1 MAKEDNKTP
10 LGTVN
15 PYDGNTTPKTGEQNT
30 TGQAPNLWANGGGV
44 LGNAIGKVFGTPQTN
59 TPQTGGVVQNG
70 NAVSDGNTVSNVGA
84 TSNGNVVQNAGAAPN
99 GNVATEGKGGNNVPT
114 VTDVQNVGATTDGS
128 KVHTDN
134 TAQTGNEV
142 QNGSEAQ
149 TDGTVQSGDKSTEG
163 NAQEDGKQ
171 PELNDDEKAL
181 LAMQDASMED
191 YRKRYKQAS
200 DITQGVYDYLNGGS
214 DAEEEPYKK
223 KNEGK
228 KKLLALADALRH
240 IGNLFYVN
248 KGATPQQ
255 FNSPVLMQ
263 EQRYQQ
269 EKAER
274 EKKRAS
280 QAKVAMDKAK
290 MDAEAAY
297 KGAVLGMKQNDFM
310 RNVYNDNR
318 RYGLDKDKFAWQ
330 KDKDTQDIGL
340 KKQGLDLKA
349 KGLEETVRHNK
360 ANEAQGRERNAIA
373 RQRLAIARAKEAR
386 EARDAGPGSLGKGS
400 RKFVTPQG
408 VVYTLSRNYL
418 QPANIETI
426 YNKMKEHGCLKKGS
440 ENTYK
445 FDSDLLEQLGLGGA
459 GGSTAKKL
467 SAILCS
473 ATDNPTAH
481 YWHWK
486 LGTPLGY
493 EYKGGMSDELKAKL
507 VGTGTKA
514 ASKLKPASK
523 PVTKPKPKKSANH
536 QNGGKKGNNRSN
548 LVI

>member
-1 MAKEDNKTP
+1 MVKKENTQTP

-15 PYDGNTTPKTGEQNT
+15 PYDGNTTPKDNVQSGT
-30 TGQAPNLWANGGGV
+30 TQAPNLWANGGGV
-44 LGNAIGKVFGTPQTN
+44 LGNAVNNVFGAPKTAVN
-59 TPQTGGVVQNG
+59 TQSNVQQTGNVVQNG
-70 NAVSDGNTVSNVGA
+70 TAVPNVGSA
-84 TSNGNVVQNAGAAPN
+84 SNGNVVQNAGATPNVGATPN
-99 GNVATEGKGGNNVPT
+99 GNAVAEGKNGNNVPT
-114 VTDVQNVGATTDGS
+114 VTDVKNVSKAQNAVTT
-128 KVHTDN
+128 TE
-134 TAQTGNEV
+134 GNE
-142 QNGSEAQ
+142 
-149 TDGTVQSGDKSTEG
+149 VQSGDKSTEG
-163 NAQEDGKQ
+163 NPQEDVKQ
-171 PELNDDEKAL
+171 PELNDDEQAL
-181 LAMQDASMED
+181 LAMQNASMED

-223 KNEGK
+223 KNESK

-274 EKKRAS
+274 EKKRAL
-280 QAKVAMDKAK
+280 QTKTALDKAK
-290 MDAEAAY
+290 MDADAAY
-297 KGAVLGMKQNDFM
+297 KDAVLGMKQNDFM

-330 KDKDTQDIGL
+330 KDKDTQSLGL
-340 KKQGLDLKA
+340 KKQ
-349 KGLEETVRHNK
+349 GLEETVRHNK

-400 RKFVTPQG
+400 RSFVTPQG
-408 VVYTLSRNYL
+408 VVYTLSKNFM
-418 QPANIETI
+418 QGANIETI

-445 FDSDLLEQLGLGGA
+445 FDSDLLEQYGLGGL

-481 YWHWK
+481 YWFWK
-486 LGTPLGY
+486 LGSKVGY
-493 EYKGGMSDELKAKL
+493 QYEGGMSDELKAKL

-514 ASKLKPASK
+514 ASKPKPASK
-523 PVTKPKPKKSANH
+523 SVSKSATKSVTKPKPKKSANH
-536 QNGGKKGNNRSN
+536 QNGGRKGNNRSN

>member
-1 MAKEDNKTP
+1 MVKKENTQTP

-15 PYDGNTTPKTGEQNT
+15 PYDGNTTPKDNVQSGT
-30 TGQAPNLWANGGGV
+30 TQAPNLWANGGSV
-44 LGNAIGKVFGTPQTN
+44 LGNAVNKVFGSPKTAVN
-59 TPQTGGVVQNG
+59 TQSNVQQTGNVVQNG
-70 NAVSDGNTVSNVGA
+70 TAVSNVGSA
-84 TSNGNVVQNAGAAPN
+84 SNGNVVQNAGATPN
-99 GNVATEGKGGNNVPT
+99 VGATPSGNAVAEGKDGNNVPT
-114 VTDVQNVGATTDGS
+114 VTDA
-128 KVHTDN
+128 K
-134 TAQTGNEV
+134 
-142 QNGSEAQ
+142 NGSEAQ
-149 TDGTVQSGDKSTEG
+149 NAVTTTEGNEVKSGDKSTEI
-163 NAQEDGKQ
+163 NPKEDVKQ
-171 PELNDDEKAL
+171 PELNDDEQAL
-181 LAMQDASMED
+181 LAMQNASMED

-223 KNEGK
+223 KNESK

-274 EKKRAS
+274 EKKRAL
-280 QAKVAMDKAK
+280 QTKTAMDKAK
-290 MDAEAAY
+290 MDADAAY
-297 KGAVLGMKQNDFM
+297 KDAVLGMKQNDFM

-330 KDKDTQDIGL
+330 KDKDTQSLGL
-340 KKQGLDLKA
+340 KKQ
-349 KGLEETVRHNK
+349 GLEETVRHNK

-400 RKFVTPQG
+400 RSFVTPQG
-408 VVYTLSRNYL
+408 VVYTLSKNFM
-418 QPANIETI
+418 QGANIETI

-445 FDSDLLEQLGLGGA
+445 FDSDLLEQYGLGGL

-481 YWHWK
+481 YWFWK
-486 LGTPLGY
+486 LGSKVGY
-493 EYKGGMSDELKAKL
+493 QYEGGMSDELKAKL

-514 ASKLKPASK
+514 ASKPVSK
-523 PVTKPKPKKSANH
+523 PVSKSVTKSVTKPKPKKSANH
-536 QNGGKKGNNRSN
+536 QNGGRKGNNRSN

>member
-1 MAKEDNKTP
+1 MVKKENTQTP

-15 PYDGNTTPKTGEQNT
+15 PYDGNTTPKDNVQSGT
-30 TGQAPNLWANGGGV
+30 TQAPNLWANGGSV
-44 LGNAIGKVFGTPQTN
+44 LGNAVNNVFGAPQTAVN
-59 TPQTGGVVQNG
+59 TQANVQQTGNVVQN
-70 NAVSDGNTVSNVGA
+70 GNTVSNVDA
-84 TSNGNVVQNAGAAPN
+84 TSNGNVVQNAGATPNVGATPN
-99 GNVATEGKGGNNVPT
+99 GNAVAEGKDGNNVPT
-114 VTDVQNVGATTDGS
+114 VTDA
-128 KVHTDN
+128 K
-134 TAQTGNEV
+134 
-142 QNGSEAQ
+142 NGSEAQ
-149 TDGTVQSGDKSTEG
+149 NAVTTTEGNEVQSGDKSTEG
-163 NAQEDGKQ
+163 NPQEDVKQ
-171 PELNDDEKAL
+171 PELNEDEQAL
-181 LAMQDASMED
+181 LAMQNASMED

-223 KNEGK
+223 KNESK

-280 QAKVAMDKAK
+280 QAKAAMDKAK
-290 MDAEAAY
+290 MDADAAY
-297 KGAVLGMKQNDFM
+297 KDAMLGMKQNDFM

-330 KDKDTQDIGL
+330 KDKDTQSLGL
-340 KKQGLDLKA
+340 KKQ
-349 KGLEETVRHNK
+349 GLEETVRHNK

-400 RKFVTPQG
+400 RTFVTPQG

-418 QPANIETI
+418 QPANIVTI

-445 FDSDLLEQLGLGGA
+445 FDSDLLEQLGLGGS
-459 GGSTAKKL
+459 GGSTAKML

-486 LGTPLGY
+486 LGSPLGY
-493 EYKGGMSDELKAKL
+493 EYEGGMSDELKAKL
-507 VGTGTKA
+507 VGTGKPRKA
-514 ASKLKPASK
+514 ASKPKPASRPVSK
-523 PVTKPKPKKSANH
+523 SVSKSVTKPKPKKSANH
-536 QNGGKKGNNRSN
+536 QNGGRKGNNRSN

>member
-1 MAKEDNKTP
+1 MVKKENTQTP

-15 PYDGNTTPKTGEQNT
+15 PYDGNTTPKDNVQSGT
-30 TGQAPNLWANGGGV
+30 TQAPNLWANGGSV
-44 LGNAIGKVFGTPQTN
+44 LGNAVNNVFGAPQTAVN
-59 TPQTGGVVQNG
+59 TKANVQQTGNVVRNG
-70 NAVSDGNTVSNVGA
+70 TAVSNVGSA
-84 TSNGNVVQNAGAAPN
+84 SNGNVVQNAGATPNVGATTN
-99 GNVATEGKGGNNVPT
+99 GNAVAEGKDGNNVPT
-114 VTDVQNVGATTDGS
+114 VTDAKNVSEAKNAVTATE
-128 KVHTDN
+128 
-134 TAQTGNEV
+134 GNE
-142 QNGSEAQ
+142 
-149 TDGTVQSGDKSTEG
+149 VQSGDKSTEG
-163 NAQEDGKQ
+163 NPQEDVKQ
-171 PELNDDEKAL
+171 PELNDDEQAL
-181 LAMQDASMED
+181 LAMQNASMED

-223 KNEGK
+223 KNESK

-274 EKKRAS
+274 EKKRAL
-280 QAKVAMDKAK
+280 QTKTALDKAK
-290 MDAEAAY
+290 MDADAAY
-297 KGAVLGMKQNDFM
+297 KDAVLGMKQNDFM

-318 RYGLDKDKFAWQ
+318 RYGLDRDKFAWQ
-330 KDKDTQDIGL
+330 KDKDTQSLGL
-340 KKQGLDLKA
+340 KKQ
-349 KGLEETVRHNK
+349 GLEETVRHNK

-373 RQRLAIARAKEAR
+373 RQRLAIAKAKEAR

-400 RKFVTPQG
+400 RSFVTPQG
-408 VVYTLSRNYL
+408 VVYTLSKNFM
-418 QPANIETI
+418 QGANIETI

-445 FDSDLLEQLGLGGA
+445 FDSDLLEQYGLGGL

-481 YWHWK
+481 YWFWK
-486 LGTPLGY
+486 LGSKVGY
-493 EYKGGMSDELKAKL
+493 QYEGGMSDELKAKL
-507 VGTGTKA
+507 VGTGTKS
-514 ASKLKPASK
+514 ASKPKPASK
-523 PVTKPKPKKSANH
+523 PVSKSVSKSVTKPKPKKSANH
-536 QNGGKKGNNRSN
+536 QNGGRKGNNRSN

>member
-1 MAKEDNKTP
+1 MMKKENTQTP

-15 PYDGNTTPKTGEQNT
+15 PYDGNTTPKDNVQSGT
-30 TGQAPNLWANGGGV
+30 TQAPNLWANGGSV
-44 LGNAIGKVFGTPQTN
+44 LGNAVNNVFGAPKTAMN
-59 TPQTGGVVQNG
+59 TQ
-70 NAVSDGNTVSNVGA
+70 SNVQQ
-84 TSNGNVVQNAGAAPN
+84 TGNVVQNGTAVSNVGSASNGSVVQNTGATPNVGATLN
-99 GNVATEGKGGNNVPT
+99 GNAVAEGKDGNNVPN
-114 VTDVQNVGATTDGS
+114 VTDAKNV
-128 KVHTDN
+128 
-134 TAQTGNEV
+134 
-142 QNGSEAQ
+142 SEAQ
-149 TDGTVQSGDKSTEG
+149 NAVTATEGNEVQSGDKSTAG
-163 NAQEDGKQ
+163 NPKEDVKQ
-171 PELNDDEKAL
+171 PELNEDEQAL
-181 LAMQDASMED
+181 LAMQNASMED

-223 KNEGK
+223 KNESK

-274 EKKRAS
+274 EKKRAL
-280 QAKVAMDKAK
+280 QTKTALDKAK
-290 MDAEAAY
+290 MDADAAY
-297 KGAVLGMKQNDFM
+297 KDAVLGMKQNDFM

-330 KDKDTQDIGL
+330 KDKDTQSLGL
-340 KKQGLDLKA
+340 KKQ
-349 KGLEETVRHNK
+349 GLEETVRHNK

-400 RKFVTPQG
+400 RSFVTPQG
-408 VVYTLSRNYL
+408 VVYTLSKNFM
-418 QPANIETI
+418 QGANIETI

-445 FDSDLLEQLGLGGA
+445 FDSDLLEQYGLGGL

-481 YWHWK
+481 YWFWK
-486 LGTPLGY
+486 LGSKLGY
-493 EYKGGMSDELKAKL
+493 QYEGGMSDELKAKL
-507 VGTGTKA
+507 VGPGTKA
-514 ASKLKPASK
+514 ASKPKPASK
-523 PVTKPKPKKSANH
+523 PVSKSVSKSVTKPKPKKSANH
-536 QNGGKKGNNRSN
+536 QNGGRKGNNRSN

>member
-1 MAKEDNKTP
+1 MVKKENTQTP

-15 PYDGNTTPKTGEQNT
+15 PYDGNTTPKDNVQSGT
-30 TGQAPNLWANGGGV
+30 TQAPNLWANGGSV
-44 LGNAIGKVFGTPQTN
+44 LGNAVNKVFGAPQTAVN
-59 TPQTGGVVQNG
+59 TQANVQQTGNVVQNG
-70 NAVSDGNTVSNVGA
+70 TAVSNVGSA
-84 TSNGNVVQNAGAAPN
+84 SNGNVVQNAGATPNVGATPN
-99 GNVATEGKGGNNVPT
+99 GNAVAEGKDGNNVPT
-114 VTDVQNVGATTDGS
+114 VTDA
-128 KVHTDN
+128 K
-134 TAQTGNEV
+134 
-142 QNGSEAQ
+142 NGSEAQ
-149 TDGTVQSGDKSTEG
+149 NAVTTTEGNEVQSGDKSTEG
-163 NAQEDGKQ
+163 NPQEDVKQ
-171 PELNDDEKAL
+171 PELNEDEQAL
-181 LAMQDASMED
+181 LAMQNASMED
-191 YRKRYKQAS
+191 YRKRYKQAG

-223 KNEGK
+223 NESK

-280 QAKVAMDKAK
+280 QTKAALDKAK

-297 KGAVLGMKQNDFM
+297 KDAVLGMKQNDFM

-330 KDKDTQDIGL
+330 KDKDTQSLGL
-340 KKQGLDLKA
+340 KKQ
-349 KGLEETVRHNK
+349 GLEETVRHNK

-400 RKFVTPQG
+400 RSFVTPQG
-408 VVYTLSRNYL
+408 VVYTLSKNFM
-418 QPANIETI
+418 QGANIETI

-445 FDSDLLEQLGLGGA
+445 FDSDLLEQYGLGGL

-481 YWHWK
+481 YWFWK
-486 LGTPLGY
+486 LGSKVGY
-493 EYKGGMSDELKAKL
+493 QYEGGMSDELKAKL

-514 ASKLKPASK
+514 ASKPKPASK
-523 PVTKPKPKKSANH
+523 PVSKSVSKSVTKPKPKKSANH
-536 QNGGKKGNNRSN
+536 QNGGRKGNNRSN

>member
-1 MAKEDNKTP
+1 MVKKENTQTP

-15 PYDGNTTPKTGEQNT
+15 PYDGNTTPKDNVQSGT
-30 TGQAPNLWANGGGV
+30 TQAPNLWANGGSV
-44 LGNAIGKVFGTPQTN
+44 LGNAVNNVFGAPQTAVN
-59 TPQTGGVVQNG
+59 TQANVQQTGNVVQNG
-70 NAVSDGNTVSNVGA
+70 TAVSNVGSA
-84 TSNGNVVQNAGAAPN
+84 SNGNVVQNAGATPNVGATPN
-99 GNVATEGKGGNNVPT
+99 GNAVAEGKDGNNVPT
-114 VTDVQNVGATTDGS
+114 VTDA
-128 KVHTDN
+128 K
-134 TAQTGNEV
+134 
-142 QNGSEAQ
+142 NGSEAQ
-149 TDGTVQSGDKSTEG
+149 NAVTTTEGNEVQSGDKSTEG
-163 NAQEDGKQ
+163 NPQEDVKQ
-171 PELNDDEKAL
+171 PELNEDEQAL
-181 LAMQDASMED
+181 LAMQNASMED

-223 KNEGK
+223 KNESK

-280 QAKVAMDKAK
+280 QIKVALDKAK

-297 KGAVLGMKQNDFM
+297 KDAVLGMKRNDFM

-330 KDKDTQDIGL
+330 KDKDTQSLGL
-340 KKQGLDLKA
+340 KKQ
-349 KGLEETVRHNK
+349 GLEETVRHNK

-373 RQRLAIARAKEAR
+373 RQRLAVAKAKEAR

-400 RKFVTPQG
+400 RTFVTPQG

-418 QPANIETI
+418 QPGNIETI

-445 FDSDLLEQLGLGGA
+445 FNSDLLEQLGLGGSS
-459 GGSTAKKL
+459 GSTAKKL

-486 LGTPLGY
+486 LGSPLGY

-514 ASKLKPASK
+514 ASKPKPASK
-523 PVTKPKPKKSANH
+523 PVSKSVSKSVTKPKPKKSANH
-536 QNGGKKGNNRSN
+536 QNGGRKGNNRSN

>member
-1 MAKEDNKTP
+1 MVKKENTQTP

-15 PYDGNTTPKTGEQNT
+15 PYDGNTTPKDNVQSGT
-30 TGQAPNLWANGGGV
+30 TQAPNLWANGGSV
-44 LGNAIGKVFGTPQTN
+44 LGNAVNNVFGAPQTAVN
-59 TPQTGGVVQNG
+59 TQANVQQTGNVVQN
-70 NAVSDGNTVSNVGA
+70 GNTVSNVDA
-84 TSNGNVVQNAGAAPN
+84 TSNGNVVQNAGATPNVGATPN
-99 GNVATEGKGGNNVPT
+99 GNAVAEGKDGNNVPT
-114 VTDVQNVGATTDGS
+114 VTDA
-128 KVHTDN
+128 K
-134 TAQTGNEV
+134 
-142 QNGSEAQ
+142 NGSEAQ
-149 TDGTVQSGDKSTEG
+149 NAVTTTEGNEVQSGDKSTEG
-163 NAQEDGKQ
+163 NPQEDVKQ
-171 PELNDDEKAL
+171 PELNEDEQAL
-181 LAMQDASMED
+181 LAMQNASMED

-223 KNEGK
+223 KNESK

-280 QAKVAMDKAK
+280 QAKAAMDKAK
-290 MDAEAAY
+290 MDADAAY
-297 KGAVLGMKQNDFM
+297 KDSMLGMKQNDFM

-330 KDKDTQDIGL
+330 KDKDTQSLGL
-340 KKQGLDLKA
+340 KKQ
-349 KGLEETVRHNK
+349 GLEETVRHNK

-400 RKFVTPQG
+400 RTFVTPQG

-418 QPANIETI
+418 QPANIVTI

-445 FDSDLLEQLGLGGA
+445 FDSDLLEQLGLGGS
-459 GGSTAKKL
+459 GGSTAKML

-486 LGTPLGY
+486 LGSPLGY
-493 EYKGGMSDELKAKL
+493 EYEGGMSDELKAKL
-507 VGTGTKA
+507 VGTGKPRKA
-514 ASKLKPASK
+514 ASKPKPASRPVSK
-523 PVTKPKPKKSANH
+523 SVSKSVTKPKPKKSANH
-536 QNGGKKGNNRSN
+536 QNGGRKGNNRSN

>member
-1 MAKEDNKTP
+1 MVKKENTQTP

-15 PYDGNTTPKTGEQNT
+15 PYDGNTAPKDNVQSGT
-30 TGQAPNLWANGGGV
+30 TQTPNLWANGGSV
-44 LGNAIGKVFGTPQTN
+44 LGNAVNNVFGSPKTAVN
-59 TPQTGGVVQNG
+59 TQ
-70 NAVSDGNTVSNVGA
+70 SNVQQ
-84 TSNGNVVQNAGAAPN
+84 TGNVVQNGTAVPNVGSASNGNEVQNAGATQNVGATPN
-99 GNVATEGKGGNNVPT
+99 GNAVAEGKDGNNVPT
-114 VTDVQNVGATTDGS
+114 VTDAKNGSKVQNAVTTTDG
-128 KVHTDN
+128 
-134 TAQTGNEV
+134 NE
-142 QNGSEAQ
+142 
-149 TDGTVQSGDKSTEG
+149 VQSGDKSTEG
-163 NAQEDGKQ
+163 NPKEDVKQ
-171 PELNDDEKAL
+171 PELNEDEQAL
-181 LAMQDASMED
+181 LAMQNASMED

-223 KNEGK
+223 KNESK

-274 EKKRAS
+274 EKKRAL
-280 QAKVAMDKAK
+280 QTKTAMDKAK
-290 MDAEAAY
+290 MDADAAY
-297 KGAVLGMKQNDFM
+297 KDAVLGMKQNDFM

-330 KDKDTQDIGL
+330 KDKDTQSLGL
-340 KKQGLDLKA
+340 KKQ
-349 KGLEETVRHNK
+349 GLEETVRHNK
-360 ANEAQGRERNAIA
+360 ENEAQGRERNAIA
-373 RQRLAIARAKEAR
+373 RQRLAVARAKEAR

-400 RKFVTPQG
+400 RSFVTPQG
-408 VVYTLSRNYL
+408 VVYTLSKNFM
-418 QPANIETI
+418 QGANIETI

-445 FDSDLLEQLGLGGA
+445 FDSDLLEQLGLGGSS
-459 GGSTAKKL
+459 GSTAKKL

-481 YWHWK
+481 YWFWK
-486 LGTPLGY
+486 LGSKVGY
-493 EYKGGMSDELKAKL
+493 QYEGGMSDELKAKL

-514 ASKLKPASK
+514 ASKPKPASK
-523 PVTKPKPKKSANH
+523 PVSKSVSKSVTKPKPKKSANH
-536 QNGGKKGNNRSN
+536 QNGGRKGNNRSN

>member
-1 MAKEDNKTP
+1 MVKKENTQTP

-15 PYDGNTTPKTGEQNT
+15 PYDGNTTPKDNVQSGT
-30 TGQAPNLWANGGGV
+30 TQAPNLWANGGSV
-44 LGNAIGKVFGTPQTN
+44 LGNAVNNVFGAPQTAVN
-59 TPQTGGVVQNG
+59 TQANVQQTGNVVQN
-70 NAVSDGNTVSNVGA
+70 GNTVSNVDA
-84 TSNGNVVQNAGAAPN
+84 TSNGNVVQNAGATPNVGATPN
-99 GNVATEGKGGNNVPT
+99 GNAVAEGKDGNNVPT
-114 VTDVQNVGATTDGS
+114 VTDV
-128 KVHTDN
+128 K
-134 TAQTGNEV
+134 
-142 QNGSEAQ
+142 NGSEAQ
-149 TDGTVQSGDKSTEG
+149 NAVTTTDGNEVQSGDKSTEG
-163 NAQEDGKQ
+163 NPQEDVKQ
-171 PELNDDEKAL
+171 PELNEDEQAL
-181 LAMQDASMED
+181 LAMQNASMED

-223 KNEGK
+223 KNESK

-280 QAKVAMDKAK
+280 QVKAAMDKAK
-290 MDAEAAY
+290 MDADAAY
-297 KGAVLGMKQNDFM
+297 KDAMLGMKQNDFM

-330 KDKDTQDIGL
+330 KDKDTQSLGL
-340 KKQGLDLKA
+340 KKQ
-349 KGLEETVRHNK
+349 GLEETVRHNK

-373 RQRLAIARAKEAR
+373 RQRLAVAKAKEAR

-400 RKFVTPQG
+400 RTFVTPQG

-486 LGTPLGY
+486 LGSPLGY

-507 VGTGTKA
+507 VGTGKPRKA
-514 ASKLKPASK
+514 ASKPKVNNTKPVGHTPKPAPRQNK
-523 PVTKPKPKKSANH
+523 PANH
-536 QNGGKKGNNRSN
+536 QNGGQKKNHRKDI
-548 LVI
+548 VV

>member
-44 LGNAIGKVFGTPQTN
+44 LGNVIGKVFGTPQTN

-84 TSNGNVVQNAGAAPN
+84 TSNGNVVQNAGATPN

-128 KVHTDN
+128 KVQTDN

-142 QNGSEAQ
+142 QTGSEAQ
-149 TDGTVQSGDKSTEG
+149 TDGTVQSGDKSAEG

-280 QAKVAMDKAK
+280 QAKAAMDKAK

-297 KGAVLGMKQNDFM
+297 KDAVLGMKQNDFM

-330 KDKDTQDIGL
+330 KDKDTQSLGL
-340 KKQGLDLKA
+340 KKQ
-349 KGLEETVRHNK
+349 GLEETVRHNK

-373 RQRLAIARAKEAR
+373 RQRLAVARAKEAR

-400 RKFVTPQG
+400 RTFVTPQG

-426 YNKMKEHGCLKKGS
+426 YNKMKEHNCIKKGS

-445 FDSDLLEQLGLGGA
+445 FDSDLLEQYGLGGLS
-459 GGSTAKKL
+459 GSTAKKL

-481 YWHWK
+481 YWFWK
-486 LGTPLGY
+486 LGSKVGY
-493 EYKGGMSDELKAKL
+493 QYEGGMSDELKAKL
-507 VGTGTKA
+507 VGTDAKG
-514 ASKLKPASK
+514 ASK
-523 PVTKPKPKKSANH
+523 PVSKPVSKSVTKPKPKKSANH
-536 QNGGKKGNNRSN
+536 QNGGRKGNNRSN

>member
-1 MAKEDNKTP
+1 MAKKENTQTP

-15 PYDGNTTPKTGEQNT
+15 PYDGNTTPKDNVQSGT
-30 TGQAPNLWANGGGV
+30 TKAPNLWANGGSV
-44 LGNAIGKVFGTPQTN
+44 LGNAVNNVFGAPKTAVN
-59 TPQTGGVVQNG
+59 TQSNVQQSGNVVQNG
-70 NAVSDGNTVSNVGA
+70 NAVSNVGSA
-84 TSNGNVVQNAGAAPN
+84 SNGNVVQNAGATPNVGATPN
-99 GNVATEGKGGNNVPT
+99 GNAVAEGKDGNNVPT
-114 VTDVQNVGATTDGS
+114 VTDA
-128 KVHTDN
+128 K
-134 TAQTGNEV
+134 
-142 QNGSEAQ
+142 NGSEAQ
-149 TDGTVQSGDKSTEG
+149 NAVTTTEGNEVQSGDKSTEV
-163 NAQEDGKQ
+163 NPQEDVKQ
-171 PELNDDEKAL
+171 PELNEDEQAL
-181 LAMQDASMED
+181 LAMQNASMED

-223 KNEGK
+223 KNESK

-274 EKKRAS
+274 EKKRALRTKT
-280 QAKVAMDKAK
+280 ALDKAK

-297 KGAVLGMKQNDFM
+297 KDAVLGMKQNDFM

-330 KDKDTQDIGL
+330 KDKDTQSLGL
-340 KKQGLDLKA
+340 KKQ
-349 KGLEETVRHNK
+349 GLEETVRHNK

-400 RKFVTPQG
+400 RSFVTPQG
-408 VVYTLSRNYL
+408 VVYTLSKNFM
-418 QPANIETI
+418 QGANIETI

-445 FDSDLLEQLGLGGA
+445 FDSDLLEQYGLGGL

-481 YWHWK
+481 YWFWK
-486 LGTPLGY
+486 LGSKVGY
-493 EYKGGMSDELKAKL
+493 QYEGGMSDELKAKL

-514 ASKLKPASK
+514 ASKPVSK
-523 PVTKPKPKKSANH
+523 PVSKSVSKSVTKPKPKKSANH
-536 QNGGKKGNNRSN
+536 QNGGRKGNNRSN

>member
-1 MAKEDNKTP
+1 MVKKENTQTP

-15 PYDGNTTPKTGEQNT
+15 PYDGNTTPKDNVQSGT
-30 TGQAPNLWANGGGV
+30 TQAPNLWANGGSV
-44 LGNAIGKVFGTPQTN
+44 LGNAVNNVFGAPKTAVN
-59 TPQTGGVVQNG
+59 TQSNVQQTGNVVQNG
-70 NAVSDGNTVSNVGA
+70 TAVPNVGSA
-84 TSNGNVVQNAGAAPN
+84 SNGNVVQNAGATPNVGATPN
-99 GNVATEGKGGNNVPT
+99 GNAVAEGKNGNNVPT
-114 VTDVQNVGATTDGS
+114 VTDVKNVSKAQNAVTT
-128 KVHTDN
+128 TE
-134 TAQTGNEV
+134 GNE
-142 QNGSEAQ
+142 
-149 TDGTVQSGDKSTEG
+149 VQSGDKSTEG
-163 NAQEDGKQ
+163 NPQEDVKQ
-171 PELNDDEKAL
+171 PELNDDEQAL
-181 LAMQDASMED
+181 LAMQNASMED

-223 KNEGK
+223 KNESK

-274 EKKRAS
+274 EKKRAL
-280 QAKVAMDKAK
+280 QTKTALDKAK
-290 MDAEAAY
+290 MDADAAY
-297 KGAVLGMKQNDFM
+297 KDAVLGMKQNDFM

-330 KDKDTQDIGL
+330 KDKDTQSLGL
-340 KKQGLDLKA
+340 KKQ
-349 KGLEETVRHNK
+349 GLEETVRHNK

-400 RKFVTPQG
+400 RSFVTPQG
-408 VVYTLSRNYL
+408 VVYTLSKNFM
-418 QPANIETI
+418 QGANIETI

-445 FDSDLLEQLGLGGA
+445 FDSDLLEQYGLGGL

-481 YWHWK
+481 YWFWK
-486 LGTPLGY
+486 LGSKVGY
-493 EYKGGMSDELKAKL
+493 QYEGGMSDELKAKL

-514 ASKLKPASK
+514 ASKPKPASK
-523 PVTKPKPKKSANH
+523 PVSKSVSKSATKPKPKKSANH
-536 QNGGKKGNNRSN
+536 QNGGRRGNNRSN

>member
-1 MAKEDNKTP
+1 MVKKENTQTP

-15 PYDGNTTPKTGEQNT
+15 PYDGNTTPKDNVQSGT
-30 TGQAPNLWANGGGV
+30 TQAPNLWANGGSV
-44 LGNAIGKVFGTPQTN
+44 LGNAVNNVFGAPKTAVN
-59 TPQTGGVVQNG
+59 TQSNVQQTGNVVQNG
-70 NAVSDGNTVSNVGA
+70 TAVPNVGSA
-84 TSNGNVVQNAGAAPN
+84 SNGNVVQNAGATPNVGATPN
-99 GNVATEGKGGNNVPT
+99 GNAVAEGKNGNNVPT
-114 VTDVQNVGATTDGS
+114 VTDVKNVSKAQNAVTT
-128 KVHTDN
+128 TE
-134 TAQTGNEV
+134 GNE
-142 QNGSEAQ
+142 
-149 TDGTVQSGDKSTEG
+149 VQSGDKSTEG
-163 NAQEDGKQ
+163 NPQEDVKQ
-171 PELNDDEKAL
+171 PELNDDEQAL
-181 LAMQDASMED
+181 LAMQNASMED

-223 KNEGK
+223 KNESK

-274 EKKRAS
+274 EKKRAL
-280 QAKVAMDKAK
+280 QTKTALDKAK
-290 MDAEAAY
+290 MDADAAY
-297 KGAVLGMKQNDFM
+297 KDAVLGMKQNDFM

-330 KDKDTQDIGL
+330 KDKDTQSLGL
-340 KKQGLDLKA
+340 KKQ
-349 KGLEETVRHNK
+349 GLEETVRHNK

-400 RKFVTPQG
+400 RSFVTPQG
-408 VVYTLSRNYL
+408 VVYTLSKNFM
-418 QPANIETI
+418 QGANIETI

-445 FDSDLLEQLGLGGA
+445 FDSDLLEQYGLGGL

-481 YWHWK
+481 YWFWK
-486 LGTPLGY
+486 LGSKVGY
-493 EYKGGMSDELKAKL
+493 QYEGGMSDELKAKL

-514 ASKLKPASK
+514 ASKPVSK
-523 PVTKPKPKKSANH
+523 PVSKSVSKSVTKPKPKKSANH
-536 QNGGKKGNNRSN
+536 QNGGRRGNNRSN

>member
-1 MAKEDNKTP
+1 MVKKENTQTP

-15 PYDGNTTPKTGEQNT
+15 PYDGNTTPKDNVQSGT
-30 TGQAPNLWANGGGV
+30 TQAPNLWANGGSV
-44 LGNAIGKVFGTPQTN
+44 LGNAVNNVFGAPQTAVN
-59 TPQTGGVVQNG
+59 TQANVQQTGNVVQNG
-70 NAVSDGNTVSNVGA
+70 TAVSNVGSA
-84 TSNGNVVQNAGAAPN
+84 SNGNVVQNAGATPN
-99 GNVATEGKGGNNVPT
+99 GNAVAEGKDGNNVPT
-114 VTDVQNVGATTDGS
+114 VTDA
-128 KVHTDN
+128 K
-134 TAQTGNEV
+134 
-142 QNGSEAQ
+142 NGSEAQ
-149 TDGTVQSGDKSTEG
+149 NAVTTTEGKEVQSGNKSTEG
-163 NAQEDGKQ
+163 NPQEDVKQ
-171 PELNDDEKAL
+171 PELNEDEQAL
-181 LAMQDASMED
+181 LAMQNASMED

-223 KNEGK
+223 KNESK

-280 QAKVAMDKAK
+280 QTKAALDKAK

-297 KGAVLGMKQNDFM
+297 KDAVLGMKRNDFM

-330 KDKDTQDIGL
+330 KDKDTQSLGL
-340 KKQGLDLKA
+340 KKQ
-349 KGLEETVRHNK
+349 GLEETVRHNK

-400 RKFVTPQG
+400 RTFVTPQG
-408 VVYTLSRNYL
+408 VVYTLSGNYL

-445 FDSDLLEQLGLGGA
+445 FDSDLLEQYGLGGL

-481 YWHWK
+481 YWFWK
-486 LGTPLGY
+486 LGSKVGY
-493 EYKGGMSDELKAKL
+493 QYEGGMSDELKAKL

-514 ASKLKPASK
+514 ASKPKPASK
-523 PVTKPKPKKSANH
+523 PVSKSVSKSVTKPKPKKSANH
-536 QNGGKKGNNRSN
+536 QNGGRKGNNRSN

>member
-1 MAKEDNKTP
+1 MVKKENTQTP

-15 PYDGNTTPKTGEQNT
+15 PYDGNTTPKDNVQSGT
-30 TGQAPNLWANGGGV
+30 THAPNLWANGGSV
-44 LGNAIGKVFGTPQTN
+44 LGNAANKVFGAPQTN
-59 TPQTGGVVQNG
+59 VQQSGNVVQNG
-70 NAVSDGNTVSNVGA
+70 TAVSNVGSA
-84 TSNGNVVQNAGAAPN
+84 SNGNVVQNAGATQNVGATPN
-99 GNVATEGKGGNNVPT
+99 GNAVAEGKDGNNVPT
-114 VTDVQNVGATTDGS
+114 VTDAKNGS
-128 KVHTDN
+128 
-134 TAQTGNEV
+134 EV
-142 QNGSEAQ
+142 QNAV
-149 TDGTVQSGDKSTEG
+149 TTPDGNEVQSGDKSTEV
-163 NAQEDGKQ
+163 NPQEDVKQ
-171 PELNDDEKAL
+171 PELNEDEQAL
-181 LAMQDASMED
+181 LAMQNASMED

-223 KNEGK
+223 KNESK

-274 EKKRAS
+274 EKKRAL
-280 QAKVAMDKAK
+280 QTKTALDKAK
-290 MDAEAAY
+290 MDADAAY
-297 KGAVLGMKQNDFM
+297 KDAVLGMKQNDFM

-330 KDKDTQDIGL
+330 KDKDTQSLGL
-340 KKQGLDLKA
+340 KKQ
-349 KGLEETVRHNK
+349 GLEETVRHNK

-400 RKFVTPQG
+400 RSFVTPQG
-408 VVYTLSRNYL
+408 VVYTLSKNFM
-418 QPANIETI
+418 QGANIETI

-445 FDSDLLEQLGLGGA
+445 FDSDLLEQYGLGGL

-481 YWHWK
+481 YWFWK
-486 LGTPLGY
+486 LGSKVGY
-493 EYKGGMSDELKAKL
+493 QYEGGMSDELKAKL

-514 ASKLKPASK
+514 ASKPKPASK
-523 PVTKPKPKKSANH
+523 PVSKSVSKSVTKPKPKKSANH
-536 QNGGKKGNNRSN
+536 QNGGRKGNNRSN

>member
-1 MAKEDNKTP
+1 MVNKENTQTP

-15 PYDGNTTPKTGEQNT
+15 PYDGNTTPKDNVQSGT
-30 TGQAPNLWANGGGV
+30 TQAPNLWANGGSV
-44 LGNAIGKVFGTPQTN
+44 LGNAVNKVFGAPKTAVN
-59 TPQTGGVVQNG
+59 TQANVQQTGNVVQNG
-70 NAVSDGNTVSNVGA
+70 NAVPNVGSA
-84 TSNGNVVQNAGAAPN
+84 SNGNVVQNAGATPNVGATPN
-99 GNVATEGKGGNNVPT
+99 GNAVAEGKDGNNVPT
-114 VTDVQNVGATTDGS
+114 VTDAKNV
-128 KVHTDN
+128 
-134 TAQTGNEV
+134 
-142 QNGSEAQ
+142 SEAQ
-149 TDGTVQSGDKSTEG
+149 NAVTTTEGNEVQSGDKSTEG
-163 NAQEDGKQ
+163 NPQEDVKQ
-171 PELNDDEKAL
+171 PELNEDEQAL
-181 LAMQDASMED
+181 LAMQNASMED

-223 KNEGK
+223 KNESK

-274 EKKRAS
+274 EKKRAL
-280 QAKVAMDKAK
+280 QTKTALDKAK
-290 MDAEAAY
+290 MDADAAY
-297 KGAVLGMKQNDFM
+297 KDAVLGMKQNDFM

-330 KDKDTQDIGL
+330 KDKDTQSLGL
-340 KKQGLDLKA
+340 KKQ
-349 KGLEETVRHNK
+349 GLEETVRHNK

-373 RQRLAIARAKEAR
+373 RQRLAIAKAKEAR

-400 RKFVTPQG
+400 RSFVTPQG
-408 VVYTLSRNYL
+408 VVYTLSKNFM
-418 QPANIETI
+418 QGANIETI

-445 FDSDLLEQLGLGGA
+445 FDSDLLEQYGLGGL

-481 YWHWK
+481 YWFWK
-486 LGTPLGY
+486 LGSKVGY
-493 EYKGGMSDELKAKL
+493 QYEGGMSDELKAKL

-514 ASKLKPASK
+514 ASKPKPASK
-523 PVTKPKPKKSANH
+523 PVSKSVSKSVTKPKPKKSANH
-536 QNGGKKGNNRSN
+536 QNGGRKGNNRSN

>member
-59 TPQTGGVVQNG
+59 TPQTGNVVQNG
-70 NAVSDGNTVSNVGA
+70 NVA
-84 TSNGNVVQNAGAAPN
+84 SNGNVVQNTGVTQNAGATPN

-128 KVHTDN
+128 KVQTDN

-149 TDGTVQSGDKSTEG
+149 TDGTAQNGDKSTEG
-163 NAQEDGKQ
+163 NTQEDGKQ

-181 LAMQDASMED
+181 LAMQNASMED

-280 QAKVAMDKAK
+280 QTKAAMDKAK

-297 KGAVLGMKQNDFM
+297 KDAVLGMKRNDFM

-400 RKFVTPQG
+400 RSFVTPQG
-408 VVYTLSRNYL
+408 VVYSLSKNFM
-418 QPANIETI
+418 QGANIETI

-445 FDSDLLEQLGLGGA
+445 FDSDLLEQYGLGGLS
-459 GGSTAKKL
+459 GSTAKKL

-481 YWHWK
+481 YWFWK
-486 LGTPLGY
+486 LGSKVGY
-493 EYKGGMSDELKAKL
+493 QYEGGMSDELKAKL

-514 ASKLKPASK
+514 ASKPKPASK
-523 PVTKPKPKKSANH
+523 PVSKSVTKPKPKKSANH
-536 QNGGKKGNNRSN
+536 QNGGRKGNNRSN

>member
-1 MAKEDNKTP
+1 MVKKENTQTP

-15 PYDGNTTPKTGEQNT
+15 PYDGNTTPKDNVQSGT
-30 TGQAPNLWANGGGV
+30 TQAPNLWANGGSV
-44 LGNAIGKVFGTPQTN
+44 LGNAVNNVFGAPQTAVN
-59 TPQTGGVVQNG
+59 TQANVQQSGNVVQNG
-70 NAVSDGNTVSNVGA
+70 TAVSNVGFA
-84 TSNGNVVQNAGAAPN
+84 SNGNVVQNAGATSNIGVTPN
-99 GNVATEGKGGNNVPT
+99 GNAVAEGKDGNNVPT
-114 VTDVQNVGATTDGS
+114 VTDAKNVSEAKNAVAATE
-128 KVHTDN
+128 
-134 TAQTGNEV
+134 GNE
-142 QNGSEAQ
+142 A
-149 TDGTVQSGDKSTEG
+149 QSGDKSTEIKP
-163 NAQEDGKQ
+163 QEDVKQ
-171 PELNDDEKAL
+171 PELNDDEQAL
-181 LAMQDASMED
+181 LAMQNASMED

-223 KNEGK
+223 KNESK

-274 EKKRAS
+274 EKKRAL
-280 QAKVAMDKAK
+280 QTKAALDKAK
-290 MDAEAAY
+290 MDADAAY
-297 KGAVLGMKQNDFM
+297 KDAVLGMKQNDFM

-318 RYGLDKDKFAWQ
+318 RYGLDRDKFAWQ
-330 KDKDTQDIGL
+330 KDKDTQSLGL
-340 KKQGLDLKA
+340 KKQ
-349 KGLEETVRHNK
+349 GLEETVRHNK

-400 RKFVTPQG
+400 RSFVTPQG
-408 VVYTLSRNYL
+408 VVYTLSKNFM
-418 QPANIETI
+418 QGANIETI

-481 YWHWK
+481 YWFWK
-486 LGTPLGY
+486 LGSKVGY
-493 EYKGGMSDELKAKL
+493 QYEGGMSDELKAKL

-514 ASKLKPASK
+514 ASKPVSK
-523 PVTKPKPKKSANH
+523 PVSKSVTKSVTKPKPKKSANH
-536 QNGGKKGNNRSN
+536 QNGGRKGNNRSN

>member
-1 MAKEDNKTP
+1 MVKKENTQTP

-15 PYDGNTTPKTGEQNT
+15 PYDGNTAPKDNVQSGT
-30 TGQAPNLWANGGGV
+30 TQAPNLWANGGSV
-44 LGNAIGKVFGTPQTN
+44 LGNAANKVFGAPQTAVN
-59 TPQTGGVVQNG
+59 TQDNVQQSGNVVQNG
-70 NAVSDGNTVSNVGA
+70 TAVSNVGSA
-84 TSNGNVVQNAGAAPN
+84 SNGNVVQNTGVTPNVGATPNVSATPNSGATPN
-99 GNVATEGKGGNNVPT
+99 GNAVAEGNNVPT
-114 VTDVQNVGATTDGS
+114 VTG
-128 KVHTDN
+128 
-134 TAQTGNEV
+134 V

-149 TDGTVQSGDKSTEG
+149 NAVTTPDGNEVQSGDKSTEG
-163 NAQEDGKQ
+163 NPQENVKQ
-171 PELNDDEKAL
+171 PELNEDEQAL
-181 LAMQDASMED
+181 LAMQNASIED

-223 KNEGK
+223 KNESK

-280 QAKVAMDKAK
+280 QAKTALDKAK
-290 MDAEAAY
+290 MDADAAY
-297 KGAVLGMKQNDFM
+297 KDAVLGMKQNDFM

-330 KDKDTQDIGL
+330 KDKDTQSLGL
-340 KKQGLDLKA
+340 KKQGF
-349 KGLEETVRHNK
+349 EETVRHNK

-373 RQRLAIARAKEAR
+373 RQRLAIAKAKEAR

-400 RKFVTPQG
+400 RTFVTPQG
-408 VVYTLSRNYL
+408 VVYTLSKNFM
-418 QPANIETI
+418 QGANIETI

-445 FDSDLLEQLGLGGA
+445 FDSDLLEQYGLGGL

-481 YWHWK
+481 YWFWK
-486 LGTPLGY
+486 LGSKVGY
-493 EYKGGMSDELKAKL
+493 QYEGGMSDELKAKL

-514 ASKLKPASK
+514 ASKPKPASK
-523 PVTKPKPKKSANH
+523 PVSKSVSKSVTKSNKSANH
-536 QNGGKKGNNRSN
+536 QNGGRKRNNRSN

>member
-1 MAKEDNKTP
+1 MAKKENTQTP

-15 PYDGNTTPKTGEQNT
+15 PYDGNTTPKDNVQSGT
-30 TGQAPNLWANGGGV
+30 TQAPNLWANGGSV
-44 LGNAIGKVFGTPQTN
+44 LGNAVNNVFGAPKTAVN
-59 TPQTGGVVQNG
+59 TQANVQQPGNVVQNG
-70 NAVSDGNTVSNVGA
+70 TAVSNVGSA
-84 TSNGNVVQNAGAAPN
+84 SNGNVVQNAGATPNVGATPN
-99 GNVATEGKGGNNVPT
+99 GNAVAEGKDGNNVPT
-114 VTDVQNVGATTDGS
+114 VTDA
-128 KVHTDN
+128 K
-134 TAQTGNEV
+134 
-142 QNGSEAQ
+142 NGSEAQ
-149 TDGTVQSGDKSTEG
+149 NAVTTTEGNEVQSGDKSAEG
-163 NAQEDGKQ
+163 NPKEDVKQ
-171 PELNDDEKAL
+171 PELNEDEQAL
-181 LAMQDASMED
+181 LAMQNASMED

-223 KNEGK
+223 KNESK

-274 EKKRAS
+274 EKKRAL
-280 QAKVAMDKAK
+280 QTKTALDKAK
-290 MDAEAAY
+290 MDADAAY
-297 KGAVLGMKQNDFM
+297 KDAVLGMKQNDFM

-330 KDKDTQDIGL
+330 KDKDTQSLGL
-340 KKQGLDLKA
+340 KKQ
-349 KGLEETVRHNK
+349 GLEETVRHNK

-400 RKFVTPQG
+400 RSFVTPQG
-408 VVYTLSRNYL
+408 VVYTLSKNFM
-418 QPANIETI
+418 QGANIETI

-445 FDSDLLEQLGLGGA
+445 FDSDLLEQYGLGGL

-481 YWHWK
+481 YWFWK
-486 LGTPLGY
+486 LGSKVGY
-493 EYKGGMSDELKAKL
+493 QYEGGMSDELKAKL

-514 ASKLKPASK
+514 ASKPVSK
-523 PVTKPKPKKSANH
+523 PVSKSVSKSVTKPKPKKSANH
-536 QNGGKKGNNRSN
+536 QNGGRKGNNRSN

>member
-59 TPQTGGVVQNG
+59 TPQTGNVVQNG
-70 NAVSDGNTVSNVGA
+70 NTVQNVGT
-84 TSNGNVVQNAGAAPN
+84 TSNGNVVQNTGVTQNAGATPN

-114 VTDVQNVGATTDGS
+114 VTDVQNVGTTTDGNVS
-128 KVHTDN
+128 
-134 TAQTGNEV
+134 QSGNVV

-149 TDGTVQSGDKSTEG
+149 TDGTAQNGDKSTEG
-163 NAQEDGKQ
+163 NTQEDGKQ

-181 LAMQDASMED
+181 LAMQNASMED

-280 QAKVAMDKAK
+280 QTKAALDKAK

-297 KGAVLGMKQNDFM
+297 KDAVLGMKQNDFM

-330 KDKDTQDIGL
+330 KDKDTQSLGL
-340 KKQGLDLKA
+340 KKQ
-349 KGLEETVRHNK
+349 GLEETVRHNK

-373 RQRLAIARAKEAR
+373 RQRLAVAKAKEAR

-400 RKFVTPQG
+400 RTFVTPQG
-408 VVYTLSRNYL
+408 VVYSLSKNFM
-418 QPANIETI
+418 QGANIETI

-445 FDSDLLEQLGLGGA
+445 FDSDLLEQYGLGGLS
-459 GGSTAKKL
+459 GSTAKKL

-481 YWHWK
+481 YWFWK
-486 LGTPLGY
+486 LGSKVGY
-493 EYKGGMSDELKAKL
+493 QYEGGMSDELKAKL

-514 ASKLKPASK
+514 ASKPKPASK
-523 PVTKPKPKKSANH
+523 PVSKSVTKPKPKKSANH
-536 QNGGKKGNNRSN
+536 QNGGRKGNNRSN

>member
-1 MAKEDNKTP
+1 MAKKENMQTP

-15 PYDGNTTPKTGEQNT
+15 PYDGNTTPKDNVQSGT
-30 TGQAPNLWANGGGV
+30 TQAPNLWANGGSV
-44 LGNAIGKVFGTPQTN
+44 LGNAVNNVFGAPKTAVNTQANVQQTEN
-59 TPQTGGVVQNG
+59 VVQNG
-70 NAVSDGNTVSNVGA
+70 NAVSNVGSA
-84 TSNGNVVQNAGAAPN
+84 SNGNVVQNAGATPNVGATTN
-99 GNVATEGKGGNNVPT
+99 GNAVAEGKDGNNVPT
-114 VTDVQNVGATTDGS
+114 VTDA
-128 KVHTDN
+128 K
-134 TAQTGNEV
+134 
-142 QNGSEAQ
+142 NGSEAQ
-149 TDGTVQSGDKSTEG
+149 NVVTATEGNEVQSGDKSTEI
-163 NAQEDGKQ
+163 NPQEDVKQ
-171 PELNDDEKAL
+171 PELNEDEQAL
-181 LAMQDASMED
+181 LAMQNASMED

-223 KNEGK
+223 KNESK

-274 EKKRAS
+274 EKKRAL
-280 QAKVAMDKAK
+280 QTKTAMDKAK
-290 MDAEAAY
+290 MDADAAY
-297 KGAVLGMKQNDFM
+297 KDAVLGMKQNDFM

-330 KDKDTQDIGL
+330 KDKDTQSLGL
-340 KKQGLDLKA
+340 KKQ
-349 KGLEETVRHNK
+349 GLEETVRHNK

-373 RQRLAIARAKEAR
+373 RQRLAIARAKEAI

-400 RKFVTPQG
+400 RSFVTPQG
-408 VVYTLSRNYL
+408 VVYTLSKNFM
-418 QPANIETI
+418 QGANIETI

-445 FDSDLLEQLGLGGA
+445 FDSDLLEQYGLGGL

-481 YWHWK
+481 YWFWK
-486 LGTPLGY
+486 LGSKVGY
-493 EYKGGMSDELKAKL
+493 QYEGGMSDELKAKL

-514 ASKLKPASK
+514 AIKPKPASK
-523 PVTKPKPKKSANH
+523 PVSKSVSKSVTKPKPKKSANH
-536 QNGGKKGNNRSN
+536 QNGGRKGNNRSN

>member
-1 MAKEDNKTP
+1 MVKKENTQTP

-15 PYDGNTTPKTGEQNT
+15 PYDGNTTPKDNVQSGT
-30 TGQAPNLWANGGGV
+30 TQAPNLWANGGSV
-44 LGNAIGKVFGTPQTN
+44 LGNAVNNVFGAPKTAVN
-59 TPQTGGVVQNG
+59 TQANVQQTGNVVQNG
-70 NAVSDGNTVSNVGA
+70 TAVSNVGSV
-84 TSNGNVVQNAGAAPN
+84 SNGNVVQNAGATPNVGATPN
-99 GNVATEGKGGNNVPT
+99 GNAVAEGKDGNNVPT
-114 VTDVQNVGATTDGS
+114 VTDVKNVSEAQNAVSTTE
-128 KVHTDN
+128 
-134 TAQTGNEV
+134 GNEV
-142 QNGSEAQ
+142 KS
-149 TDGTVQSGDKSTEG
+149 VDKSTEG
-163 NAQEDGKQ
+163 NPQEDVKQ
-171 PELNDDEKAL
+171 PELNDDEQAL
-181 LAMQDASMED
+181 LAMQNASMED

-223 KNEGK
+223 KNESK

-274 EKKRAS
+274 EKKRAL
-280 QAKVAMDKAK
+280 QTKTALDKAK
-290 MDAEAAY
+290 MDADAAY
-297 KGAVLGMKQNDFM
+297 KDAVLGMKQNDFM

-330 KDKDTQDIGL
+330 KDKDTQSLGL
-340 KKQGLDLKA
+340 KKQ
-349 KGLEETVRHNK
+349 GLEETVRHNK

-400 RKFVTPQG
+400 RSFVTPQG
-408 VVYTLSRNYL
+408 VVYTLSKNFM
-418 QPANIETI
+418 QGANIETI

-445 FDSDLLEQLGLGGA
+445 FDSDLLEQYGLGGL

-481 YWHWK
+481 YWFWK
-486 LGTPLGY
+486 LGSKVGY
-493 EYKGGMSDELKAKL
+493 QYEGGMSDELKAKL

-514 ASKLKPASK
+514 ASKPVSK
-523 PVTKPKPKKSANH
+523 PVSKSVSKSVTKPKPKKSANH
-536 QNGGKKGNNRSN
+536 QNGGRKGNNRSN

>member
-1 MAKEDNKTP
+1 MVKKENTQTP

-15 PYDGNTTPKTGEQNT
+15 PYDGNTAPKDNVQSGT
-30 TGQAPNLWANGGGV
+30 TQTPNLWANGGGV
-44 LGNAIGKVFGTPQTN
+44 LGNAVNNVFGSPKTAVN
-59 TPQTGGVVQNG
+59 TQSNVQQTGNVVQNG
-70 NAVSDGNTVSNVGA
+70 NAVSNVGSA
-84 TSNGNVVQNAGAAPN
+84 SNGNVVQNAGATPNVGATTN
-99 GNVATEGKGGNNVPT
+99 GNAVAEGKDGNNVPT
-114 VTDVQNVGATTDGS
+114 VTDA
-128 KVHTDN
+128 K
-134 TAQTGNEV
+134 
-142 QNGSEAQ
+142 NGSEAQ
-149 TDGTVQSGDKSTEG
+149 NVVTATEGNEVQSGDKSTEI
-163 NAQEDGKQ
+163 NPQEDVKQ
-171 PELNDDEKAL
+171 PELNEDEQAL
-181 LAMQDASMED
+181 LAMQNASMED

-223 KNEGK
+223 KNESK

-274 EKKRAS
+274 EKKRAL
-280 QAKVAMDKAK
+280 QTKTAMDKAK
-290 MDAEAAY
+290 MDADAAY
-297 KGAVLGMKQNDFM
+297 KDAVLGMKQNDFM

-330 KDKDTQDIGL
+330 KDKDTQSLGF
-340 KKQGLDLKA
+340 KKQ
-349 KGLEETVRHNK
+349 GLEETVRHNK

-400 RKFVTPQG
+400 RSFVTPQG
-408 VVYTLSRNYL
+408 VVYTLSKNFM
-418 QPANIETI
+418 QGANIETI

-445 FDSDLLEQLGLGGA
+445 FDSDLLEQYGLGGL

-481 YWHWK
+481 YWFWK
-486 LGTPLGY
+486 LGSKVGY
-493 EYKGGMSDELKAKL
+493 QYEGGMSDELKAKL

-514 ASKLKPASK
+514 ASKPKPASK
-523 PVTKPKPKKSANH
+523 PVSKSVSKSVTKPKPKKSANH
-536 QNGGKKGNNRSN
+536 QNGGRKGNNRSN

>member
-1 MAKEDNKTP
+1 MVKKENTQTP

-15 PYDGNTTPKTGEQNT
+15 PYDGNTTPKDNVQSGT
-30 TGQAPNLWANGGGV
+30 TQAPNLWANGGSV
-44 LGNAIGKVFGTPQTN
+44 LGNAVNNVLGAPKTAVN
-59 TPQTGGVVQNG
+59 TQSNVQQTGNVVQNG
-70 NAVSDGNTVSNVGA
+70 NAVSNVGSA
-84 TSNGNVVQNAGAAPN
+84 SNGNVVQNAGATPNAGVTAN
-99 GNVATEGKGGNNVPT
+99 GNAVAEGKDGNNVPT
-114 VTDVQNVGATTDGS
+114 VTDAKNVSKVQNAVTATE
-128 KVHTDN
+128 
-134 TAQTGNEV
+134 GNE
-142 QNGSEAQ
+142 
-149 TDGTVQSGDKSTEG
+149 VQSGDKSTEG
-163 NAQEDGKQ
+163 NPQEDVKQ
-171 PELNDDEKAL
+171 PELNDDEQAL
-181 LAMQDASMED
+181 LAMQNASMED

-223 KNEGK
+223 KNESK

-274 EKKRAS
+274 EKKRAL
-280 QAKVAMDKAK
+280 QTKTALDKAK
-290 MDAEAAY
+290 MDADAAY
-297 KGAVLGMKQNDFM
+297 KDAVLGMKQNDFM

-330 KDKDTQDIGL
+330 KDKDTQSLGL
-340 KKQGLDLKA
+340 KKQ
-349 KGLEETVRHNK
+349 GLEETVRHNK

-400 RKFVTPQG
+400 RTFVTPQG
-408 VVYTLSRNYL
+408 VVYTLSKNFM
-418 QPANIETI
+418 QGANIETI

-445 FDSDLLEQLGLGGA
+445 FDSDLLEQYGLGGL

-481 YWHWK
+481 YWFWK
-486 LGTPLGY
+486 LGSKVGY
-493 EYKGGMSDELKAKL
+493 QYEGGMSDELKAKL

-514 ASKLKPASK
+514 ASKPVSK
-523 PVTKPKPKKSANH
+523 PVSKSVSKSVTKPKPKKSANH
-536 QNGGKKGNNRSN
+536 QNGGRRGNNRSN

>member
-59 TPQTGGVVQNG
+59 TPQTGNVVQNG
-70 NAVSDGNTVSNVGA
+70 NVA
-84 TSNGNVVQNAGAAPN
+84 SNGNVVQNTGATPNAGATPN
-99 GNVATEGKGGNNVPT
+99 GNVVAEEKGGNNVPT
-114 VTDVQNVGATTDGS
+114 VTDVQNVDTTTDGNVS
-128 KVHTDN
+128 
-134 TAQTGNEV
+134 QSGNEV

-149 TDGTVQSGDKSTEG
+149 TDGTAQNGDKSTEG
-163 NAQEDGKQ
+163 NTQEDGKQ

-181 LAMQDASMED
+181 LAMQNASMED

-280 QAKVAMDKAK
+280 QAKAAMDKAK

-297 KGAVLGMKQNDFM
+297 KDAVLGMKQNDFM

-400 RKFVTPQG
+400 RSFVTPQG
-408 VVYTLSRNYL
+408 VVYSLSKNFM
-418 QPANIETI
+418 QGANIETI

-445 FDSDLLEQLGLGGA
+445 FDSDLLEQYGLGGLS
-459 GGSTAKKL
+459 GSTAKKL

-481 YWHWK
+481 YWFWK
-486 LGTPLGY
+486 LGSKVGY
-493 EYKGGMSDELKAKL
+493 QYEGGMSDELKAKL

-514 ASKLKPASK
+514 ASKPVTKPKPASK
-523 PVTKPKPKKSANH
+523 PVSKSVTKPKPKKSANH
-536 QNGGKKGNNRSN
+536 QNGGRKGNNRSN

>member
-1 MAKEDNKTP
+1 MVKKENTQTP

-15 PYDGNTTPKTGEQNT
+15 PYDGNTTPKDNVQSGT
-30 TGQAPNLWANGGGV
+30 TQAPNLWANGGSV
-44 LGNAIGKVFGTPQTN
+44 LGNAVNKVFGAPQTAVN
-59 TPQTGGVVQNG
+59 TQANVQQTGNVVQNG
-70 NAVSDGNTVSNVGA
+70 TAVSNVGSA
-84 TSNGNVVQNAGAAPN
+84 SNGNVVQNAGATPNVGATPN
-99 GNVATEGKGGNNVPT
+99 GNAVAEGKDGNNVPT
-114 VTDVQNVGATTDGS
+114 VTDV
-128 KVHTDN
+128 K
-134 TAQTGNEV
+134 
-142 QNGSEAQ
+142 NGSEAQ
-149 TDGTVQSGDKSTEG
+149 NAVTTTEGSEVQSGDKSTEG
-163 NAQEDGKQ
+163 NPQEDVKQ
-171 PELNDDEKAL
+171 PELNEDEQAL
-181 LAMQDASMED
+181 LAMQNASMED

-223 KNEGK
+223 KNESK

-280 QAKVAMDKAK
+280 QTKAALDKAK
-290 MDAEAAY
+290 MDAKAAY
-297 KGAVLGMKQNDFM
+297 DDAVLGMKRNDFM

-330 KDKDTQDIGL
+330 KDKDTQSLGL
-340 KKQGLDLKA
+340 KKQ
-349 KGLEETVRHNK
+349 GLEETVRHNK

-373 RQRLAIARAKEAR
+373 RQRLAVAKAKEAR

-400 RKFVTPQG
+400 RTFVTPQG
-408 VVYTLSRNYL
+408 VVYTLSKNFM
-418 QPANIETI
+418 QGANIETI

-445 FDSDLLEQLGLGGA
+445 FDSDLLEQYGLGGL
-459 GGSTAKKL
+459 GGSMAKKL

-481 YWHWK
+481 YWFWK
-486 LGTPLGY
+486 LGSKLGY
-493 EYKGGMSDELKAKL
+493 KYEGGMSDELKAKL

-514 ASKLKPASK
+514 ASKP
-523 PVTKPKPKKSANH
+523 KPKPKKSANH
-536 QNGGKKGNNRSN
+536 QNGGRNGNNRIN

>member
-1 MAKEDNKTP
+1 MVNKENTQTP

-15 PYDGNTTPKTGEQNT
+15 PYDGNTTPKDNVQSGT
-30 TGQAPNLWANGGGV
+30 TQAPNLWANGGSV
-44 LGNAIGKVFGTPQTN
+44 LGNAVNNVFGSPKTAVN
-59 TPQTGGVVQNG
+59 TQANVQQTGNVVQNG
-70 NAVSDGNTVSNVGA
+70 NAVSNVGSASKGNVVQIAGATPNVGA
-84 TSNGNVVQNAGAAPN
+84 TPN
-99 GNVATEGKGGNNVPT
+99 GNAVAEGKDGNNVPT
-114 VTDVQNVGATTDGS
+114 VTDVKNV
-128 KVHTDN
+128 
-134 TAQTGNEV
+134 
-142 QNGSEAQ
+142 SEAQ
-149 TDGTVQSGDKSTEG
+149 NAVTTTEGNEVQSGDKSTEG
-163 NAQEDGKQ
+163 NPQENVKQ
-171 PELNDDEKAL
+171 PELNEDEQAL
-181 LAMQDASMED
+181 LAMQNASMED

-223 KNEGK
+223 KNESK

-274 EKKRAS
+274 EKKRAL
-280 QAKVAMDKAK
+280 QTKTALDKAK
-290 MDAEAAY
+290 MDADAAY
-297 KGAVLGMKQNDFM
+297 KDAVLGMKQNDFM

-330 KDKDTQDIGL
+330 KDKDTQSLGL
-340 KKQGLDLKA
+340 KKQ
-349 KGLEETVRHNK
+349 GLEETVRHNK

-373 RQRLAIARAKEAR
+373 RQRLAIAKAKEAR

-400 RKFVTPQG
+400 RSFVTPQG
-408 VVYTLSRNYL
+408 VVYTLSKNFM
-418 QPANIETI
+418 QGANIETI

-445 FDSDLLEQLGLGGA
+445 FDSDLLEQYGLGGL

-481 YWHWK
+481 YWFWK
-486 LGTPLGY
+486 LGSKVGY
-493 EYKGGMSDELKAKL
+493 QYEGGMSDELKAKL

-514 ASKLKPASK
+514 ASKPRPASK
-523 PVTKPKPKKSANH
+523 PVSKSVSKSVTKPKPKKSANH
-536 QNGGKKGNNRSN
+536 QNGGRKGNNRSK

>member
-1 MAKEDNKTP
+1 MVKKENTQTP

-15 PYDGNTTPKTGEQNT
+15 PYDGNTTPKDNVQSGT
-30 TGQAPNLWANGGGV
+30 TQAPNLWANGGGV
-44 LGNAIGKVFGTPQTN
+44 LGNAVNNVFGSPKTAMN
-59 TPQTGGVVQNG
+59 TQANVQQTGNVVQNG
-70 NAVSDGNTVSNVGA
+70 NAVSNVGSA
-84 TSNGNVVQNAGAAPN
+84 SNGNVVQNAGATPNVGATPN
-99 GNVATEGKGGNNVPT
+99 GNAVAEGKDVNNVPT
-114 VTDVQNVGATTDGS
+114 VTDAKNVSEAQNAVTATE
-128 KVHTDN
+128 
-134 TAQTGNEV
+134 GNEV
-142 QNGSEAQ
+142 KS
-149 TDGTVQSGDKSTEG
+149 VDKSTEG
-163 NAQEDGKQ
+163 NPKEDVKQ
-171 PELNDDEKAL
+171 PELNEDEQAL
-181 LAMQDASMED
+181 LAMQNASMED

-223 KNEGK
+223 KNESK

-274 EKKRAS
+274 EKKRAL
-280 QAKVAMDKAK
+280 QTKTALDKAK
-290 MDAEAAY
+290 MDADAAY
-297 KGAVLGMKQNDFM
+297 KDAVLGMKQNDFM

-330 KDKDTQDIGL
+330 KDKDTQSLGL
-340 KKQGLDLKA
+340 KKQ
-349 KGLEETVRHNK
+349 GLEETVRHNK

-400 RKFVTPQG
+400 RSFVTPQG
-408 VVYTLSRNYL
+408 VVYTLSKNFM
-418 QPANIETI
+418 QGANIETI

-445 FDSDLLEQLGLGGA
+445 FDSDLLEQYGLGGL

-481 YWHWK
+481 YWFWK
-486 LGTPLGY
+486 LGSKVGY
-493 EYKGGMSDELKAKL
+493 QYEGGMSDELKAKL

-514 ASKLKPASK
+514 ASKPVSK
-523 PVTKPKPKKSANH
+523 PVSKSVSKSVTKPKPKKSANH
-536 QNGGKKGNNRSN
+536 QNGGRKGNNRSN

>member
-1 MAKEDNKTP
+1 MVKKENTQTP

-15 PYDGNTTPKTGEQNT
+15 PYDGNTTPKDNVQSGT
-30 TGQAPNLWANGGGV
+30 TQAPNLWANGGSV
-44 LGNAIGKVFGTPQTN
+44 LGNAVNKVFGSPKTAVN
-59 TPQTGGVVQNG
+59 TQSNVQQTGNVVQNG
-70 NAVSDGNTVSNVGA
+70 TAVSNVGSA
-84 TSNGNVVQNAGAAPN
+84 SNGNVVQNAGATPNVGATTN
-99 GNVATEGKGGNNVPT
+99 GNAVAEGKDGNNVPT
-114 VTDVQNVGATTDGS
+114 VTDA
-128 KVHTDN
+128 K
-134 TAQTGNEV
+134 
-142 QNGSEAQ
+142 NGSEAQ
-149 TDGTVQSGDKSTEG
+149 NAVTTTEGNEVKSGDKSTEI
-163 NAQEDGKQ
+163 NPKEDVKQ
-171 PELNDDEKAL
+171 PELNDDEQAL
-181 LAMQDASMED
+181 LAMQNASMED

-223 KNEGK
+223 KNESK

-274 EKKRAS
+274 EKKRAL
-280 QAKVAMDKAK
+280 QTKTAMDKAK
-290 MDAEAAY
+290 MDADAAY
-297 KGAVLGMKQNDFM
+297 KDAVLGMKQNDFM

-330 KDKDTQDIGL
+330 KDKDTQSLGL
-340 KKQGLDLKA
+340 KKQ
-349 KGLEETVRHNK
+349 GLEETVRHNK

-373 RQRLAIARAKEAR
+373 RQRLAVAKAKEAR

-400 RKFVTPQG
+400 RSFVTPQG
-408 VVYTLSRNYL
+408 VVYTLSKNFM
-418 QPANIETI
+418 QGANIETI

-445 FDSDLLEQLGLGGA
+445 FDSDLLEQYGLGGL

-481 YWHWK
+481 YWFWK
-486 LGTPLGY
+486 LGSKVGY
-493 EYKGGMSDELKAKL
+493 QYEGGMSDELKAKL

-514 ASKLKPASK
+514 ASKPVSK
-523 PVTKPKPKKSANH
+523 PVSKSVTKSVTKPKPKKSANH
-536 QNGGKKGNNRSN
+536 QNGGRKGNNRSN

>member
-1 MAKEDNKTP
+1 MVKKENTQTP

-15 PYDGNTTPKTGEQNT
+15 PYDGNTAPKDNVQSGT
-30 TGQAPNLWANGGGV
+30 TQTPNLWANGGGV
-44 LGNAIGKVFGTPQTN
+44 LGNAVNNVFGSPKTAVN
-59 TPQTGGVVQNG
+59 TQSNVQQTGNVVQNG
-70 NAVSDGNTVSNVGA
+70 NAVSNVVSA
-84 TSNGNVVQNAGAAPN
+84 SNGNVVQNAGATPNVGATTN
-99 GNVATEGKGGNNVPT
+99 GNAVAEGKDGNNVPT
-114 VTDVQNVGATTDGS
+114 VTDA
-128 KVHTDN
+128 K
-134 TAQTGNEV
+134 
-142 QNGSEAQ
+142 NGSEAQ
-149 TDGTVQSGDKSTEG
+149 NVVTATEGNEVQSGDKSTEI
-163 NAQEDGKQ
+163 NPQEDVKQ
-171 PELNDDEKAL
+171 PELNEDEQAL
-181 LAMQDASMED
+181 LAMQNASMED

-223 KNEGK
+223 KNESK

-274 EKKRAS
+274 EKKRALLT
-280 QAKVAMDKAK
+280 KTAMDKAK
-290 MDAEAAY
+290 MDADAAY
-297 KGAVLGMKQNDFM
+297 KDAVLGMKQNDFM

-330 KDKDTQDIGL
+330 KDKDTQSLGL
-340 KKQGLDLKA
+340 KKQ
-349 KGLEETVRHNK
+349 GLEETVRHNK

-400 RKFVTPQG
+400 RSFVTPQG
-408 VVYTLSRNYL
+408 VVYTLSKNFM
-418 QPANIETI
+418 QGANIETI

-445 FDSDLLEQLGLGGA
+445 FDSDLLEQYGLGGL

-481 YWHWK
+481 YWFWK
-486 LGTPLGY
+486 LGSKVGY
-493 EYKGGMSDELKAKL
+493 QYEGGMSDELKAKL

-514 ASKLKPASK
+514 AIKPKPASK
-523 PVTKPKPKKSANH
+523 PVSKSVSKSVTKPKPKKSANR
-536 QNGGKKGNNRSN
+536 QNGGRKGNNRSN

>member
-1 MAKEDNKTP
+1 MVKKENTQTP

-15 PYDGNTTPKTGEQNT
+15 PYDGNTTPKDNVQSGT
-30 TGQAPNLWANGGGV
+30 TQAPNLWANGGSV
-44 LGNAIGKVFGTPQTN
+44 LGNAVNNVFGAPKTAVN
-59 TPQTGGVVQNG
+59 TQSNVQQTGNVVQNG
-70 NAVSDGNTVSNVGA
+70 TAVPNVGSA
-84 TSNGNVVQNAGAAPN
+84 SNGNVVQNAGATPNVVATPN
-99 GNVATEGKGGNNVPT
+99 GNAVAEGKNGNNVPT
-114 VTDVQNVGATTDGS
+114 VTDVKNVSKAQNAVTT
-128 KVHTDN
+128 TE
-134 TAQTGNEV
+134 GNE
-142 QNGSEAQ
+142 
-149 TDGTVQSGDKSTEG
+149 VQSGDKSTEG
-163 NAQEDGKQ
+163 NPQEDVKQ
-171 PELNDDEKAL
+171 PELNDDEQAL
-181 LAMQDASMED
+181 LAMQNASMED

-223 KNEGK
+223 KNESK

-274 EKKRAS
+274 EKKRAL
-280 QAKVAMDKAK
+280 QTKTALDKAK
-290 MDAEAAY
+290 MDADAAY
-297 KGAVLGMKQNDFM
+297 KDAVLGMKQNDFM

-330 KDKDTQDIGL
+330 KDKDTQSLGL
-340 KKQGLDLKA
+340 KKQ
-349 KGLEETVRHNK
+349 GLEETVRHNK

-400 RKFVTPQG
+400 RSFVTPQG
-408 VVYTLSRNYL
+408 VVYTLSKNFM
-418 QPANIETI
+418 QGANIETI

-445 FDSDLLEQLGLGGA
+445 FDSDLLEQYGLGGL

-481 YWHWK
+481 YWFWK
-486 LGTPLGY
+486 LGSKVGY
-493 EYKGGMSDELKAKL
+493 QYEGGMSDELKAKL
-507 VGTGTKA
+507 VGTGTKTVSKP
-514 ASKLKPASK
+514 ASKPASK
-523 PVTKPKPKKSANH
+523 PVSKSVTKSVTKPNKSANH
-536 QNGGKKGNNRSN
+536 QNGGRKRNNRSN

>member
-1 MAKEDNKTP
+1 MVKKENTQTP

-15 PYDGNTTPKTGEQNT
+15 PYDGNTTPKDNVQSGT
-30 TGQAPNLWANGGGV
+30 TQAPNLWANGGSV
-44 LGNAIGKVFGTPQTN
+44 LGNAVNNVLGAPKTAVN
-59 TPQTGGVVQNG
+59 TQSNVQQTGNVVQNG
-70 NAVSDGNTVSNVGA
+70 TAVSNVGSA
-84 TSNGNVVQNAGAAPN
+84 SNGNVVQNAGATPN
-99 GNVATEGKGGNNVPT
+99 GNAVAEGKDGNNVPT
-114 VTDVQNVGATTDGS
+114 VTDAKNVSEAKNAVTATE
-128 KVHTDN
+128 
-134 TAQTGNEV
+134 GNE
-142 QNGSEAQ
+142 
-149 TDGTVQSGDKSTEG
+149 VQSGDKSTEG
-163 NAQEDGKQ
+163 NPQEDVKQ
-171 PELNDDEKAL
+171 PELNDDEQAL
-181 LAMQDASMED
+181 LAMQNASMED

-223 KNEGK
+223 KNESK

-274 EKKRAS
+274 EKKRAL
-280 QAKVAMDKAK
+280 QTKTALDKAK
-290 MDAEAAY
+290 MDADAAY
-297 KGAVLGMKQNDFM
+297 KDAVLGMKQNDFM

-330 KDKDTQDIGL
+330 KDKDTQSLGL
-340 KKQGLDLKA
+340 KKQ
-349 KGLEETVRHNK
+349 GLEETVRHNK

-400 RKFVTPQG
+400 RSFVTPQG
-408 VVYTLSRNYL
+408 VVYTLSKNFM
-418 QPANIETI
+418 QGANIETI

-445 FDSDLLEQLGLGGA
+445 FDSDLLEQYGLGGL

-481 YWHWK
+481 YWFWK
-486 LGTPLGY
+486 LGSKVGY
-493 EYKGGMSDELKAKL
+493 QYEGGMSDELKAKL

-514 ASKLKPASK
+514 ASKPVSK
-523 PVTKPKPKKSANH
+523 PVSKSVSKSVTKPKPKKSANH
-536 QNGGKKGNNRSN
+536 QNGGRRGNNRSN

>member
-1 MAKEDNKTP
+1 MVKKENTQTP

-15 PYDGNTTPKTGEQNT
+15 PYDGNTAPKDNVQSGT
-30 TGQAPNLWANGGGV
+30 TQTPNLWANGGSV
-44 LGNAIGKVFGTPQTN
+44 LGNAVNNVFGSPKTAVN
-59 TPQTGGVVQNG
+59 TQ
-70 NAVSDGNTVSNVGA
+70 SNVQQ
-84 TSNGNVVQNAGAAPN
+84 TGNVVQNGTAVPNVGSASNGNEVQNAGATQNVGATPN
-99 GNVATEGKGGNNVPT
+99 GNAVAEGKDGNNVPT
-114 VTDVQNVGATTDGS
+114 VTDAKNGSKVQNAVTTTDG
-128 KVHTDN
+128 
-134 TAQTGNEV
+134 NE
-142 QNGSEAQ
+142 
-149 TDGTVQSGDKSTEG
+149 VQSGDKSTEG
-163 NAQEDGKQ
+163 NPKEDVKQ
-171 PELNDDEKAL
+171 PELNEDEQAL
-181 LAMQDASMED
+181 LAMQNASMED

-223 KNEGK
+223 KNESK

-274 EKKRAS
+274 EKKRAL
-280 QAKVAMDKAK
+280 QTKTAMDKAK
-290 MDAEAAY
+290 MDADAAY
-297 KGAVLGMKQNDFM
+297 KDAVLGMKQNDFM

-330 KDKDTQDIGL
+330 KDKDTQSLGL
-340 KKQGLDLKA
+340 KKQ
-349 KGLEETVRHNK
+349 GLEETVRHNK
-360 ANEAQGRERNAIA
+360 ENEAQGRERNAIA
-373 RQRLAIARAKEAR
+373 RQRLAVARAKEAR

-400 RKFVTPQG
+400 RSFVTPQG
-408 VVYTLSRNYL
+408 VVYTLSKNFM
-418 QPANIETI
+418 QGANIETI

-445 FDSDLLEQLGLGGA
+445 FDSDLLEQLGLGGSS
-459 GGSTAKKL
+459 GSTAKKL

-481 YWHWK
+481 YWFWK
-486 LGTPLGY
+486 LGSKVGY
-493 EYKGGMSDELKAKL
+493 QYEGGMSDELKAKL
-507 VGTGTKA
+507 VGTGTKT
-514 ASKLKPASK
+514 ASKPKPASK
-523 PVTKPKPKKSANH
+523 PVSKSVSKSVTKPKPKKSANH
-536 QNGGKKGNNRSN
+536 QNGGRKGNNRSN

>member
-1 MAKEDNKTP
+1 MVKKENTQTP

-15 PYDGNTTPKTGEQNT
+15 PYDGNTTPKDNVQSGT
-30 TGQAPNLWANGGGV
+30 TQAPNLWANGGSV
-44 LGNAIGKVFGTPQTN
+44 LGNAVNKVFGAPQTAVN
-59 TPQTGGVVQNG
+59 TQANVQQTGNVVQNG
-70 NAVSDGNTVSNVGA
+70 TAVSNVGSA
-84 TSNGNVVQNAGAAPN
+84 SNGNVVQNAGATPNVGATPN
-99 GNVATEGKGGNNVPT
+99 GNAVAEGKDGNNVPT
-114 VTDVQNVGATTDGS
+114 VTDV
-128 KVHTDN
+128 K
-134 TAQTGNEV
+134 
-142 QNGSEAQ
+142 NGSEAQ
-149 TDGTVQSGDKSTEG
+149 NAVTTTDGNEVQSGDKSTEG
-163 NAQEDGKQ
+163 NPQEDVKQ
-171 PELNDDEKAL
+171 PELNEDEQAL
-181 LAMQDASMED
+181 LAMQNASMED
-191 YRKRYKQAS
+191 YRKRYKQAG

-223 KNEGK
+223 KNESK

-280 QAKVAMDKAK
+280 QTKAALDKAK
-290 MDAEAAY
+290 MDADAAY
-297 KGAVLGMKQNDFM
+297 KDAVLGMKQNDFM

-330 KDKDTQDIGL
+330 KDKDTQSLGL
-340 KKQGLDLKA
+340 KKQ
-349 KGLEETVRHNK
+349 GLEETVRHNK

-400 RKFVTPQG
+400 RTFVTPQG
-408 VVYTLSRNYL
+408 VVYTLSGNYL

-486 LGTPLGY
+486 LGSPLGY

-507 VGTGTKA
+507 VGTGKPRKA
-514 ASKLKPASK
+514 ASKPKPASK
-523 PVTKPKPKKSANH
+523 PVSKSVSKSVTKPKPKKSANH
-536 QNGGKKGNNRSN
+536 QNGGRKGNNRSN

>member
-1 MAKEDNKTP
+1 MVKKENTQTP

-15 PYDGNTTPKTGEQNT
+15 PYDGNTTPKDNVQSGT
-30 TGQAPNLWANGGGV
+30 TQAPNLWANGGGV
-44 LGNAIGKVFGTPQTN
+44 LGNAVNNVFGAPKTAVN
-59 TPQTGGVVQNG
+59 TQANVQQTGNVVQNG
-70 NAVSDGNTVSNVGA
+70 NAVSNVGSA
-84 TSNGNVVQNAGAAPN
+84 SNGNVVQNAGAIPN
-99 GNVATEGKGGNNVPT
+99 VGAVPNVNAVAEGKDGNNVPT
-114 VTDVQNVGATTDGS
+114 VTDVKNVSEAQNAVTATE
-128 KVHTDN
+128 
-134 TAQTGNEV
+134 GNEV
-142 QNGSEAQ
+142 K
-149 TDGTVQSGDKSTEG
+149 SGDKSTEG
-163 NAQEDGKQ
+163 NPKDDVKQ
-171 PELNDDEKAL
+171 PELNEDEQAL
-181 LAMQDASMED
+181 LDMQNASMED

-223 KNEGK
+223 KNESK

-263 EQRYQQ
+263 DQRYQQ

-274 EKKRAS
+274 EKKRAL
-280 QAKVAMDKAK
+280 QTKTAMDKAK
-290 MDAEAAY
+290 MDADAAY
-297 KGAVLGMKQNDFM
+297 KDAVLGMKQNDFM

-318 RYGLDKDKFAWQ
+318 RYGLDRDKFAWQ
-330 KDKDTQDIGL
+330 KDKDTQSLGL
-340 KKQGLDLKA
+340 KKQ
-349 KGLEETVRHNK
+349 GLEETVRHNK

-400 RKFVTPQG
+400 RSFVTPQG
-408 VVYTLSRNYL
+408 VVYTLSKNFM
-418 QPANIETI
+418 QGANIETI

-445 FDSDLLEQLGLGGA
+445 FDSNLLEQLGLGGA

-481 YWHWK
+481 YWFWK
-486 LGTPLGY
+486 LGSKVGY
-493 EYKGGMSDELKAKL
+493 QYEGGMSDDLKAKL

-514 ASKLKPASK
+514 ASNPRPASKPASK
-523 PVTKPKPKKSANH
+523 PVSKSVSKSVTKHNKSANH
-536 QNGGKKGNNRSN
+536 QNGGRKGNNRSN

>member
-1 MAKEDNKTP
+1 MVKKENTQTP

-15 PYDGNTTPKTGEQNT
+15 PYDGNTAPKDNVQSGT
-30 TGQAPNLWANGGGV
+30 TQTPNLWANGGSV
-44 LGNAIGKVFGTPQTN
+44 LGNAVNNVFGSPKTAVN
-59 TPQTGGVVQNG
+59 TQ
-70 NAVSDGNTVSNVGA
+70 SNVQQ
-84 TSNGNVVQNAGAAPN
+84 TGNVVQNGTAVPNVGSASNGNEVQNAGATQNVGATPN
-99 GNVATEGKGGNNVPT
+99 GNAVAEGKDGNNVPT
-114 VTDVQNVGATTDGS
+114 VTDAKNGSKVQNAVTTTDG
-128 KVHTDN
+128 
-134 TAQTGNEV
+134 NE
-142 QNGSEAQ
+142 
-149 TDGTVQSGDKSTEG
+149 VQSGDKSTEG
-163 NAQEDGKQ
+163 NPKEDVKQ
-171 PELNDDEKAL
+171 PELNEDEQAL
-181 LAMQDASMED
+181 LAMQNASMED

-223 KNEGK
+223 KNESK

-274 EKKRAS
+274 EKNRALKTKT
-280 QAKVAMDKAK
+280 ALDKAK
-290 MDAEAAY
+290 MDADAAY
-297 KGAVLGMKQNDFM
+297 KDAVLGMKQNDFM

-330 KDKDTQDIGL
+330 KDKDTQSLGL
-340 KKQGLDLKA
+340 KKQ
-349 KGLEETVRHNK
+349 GLEETVRHNK
-360 ANEAQGRERNAIA
+360 ENEAQGRERNAIA
-373 RQRLAIARAKEAR
+373 RQRLAVARAKEAR

-400 RKFVTPQG
+400 RSFVTPQG
-408 VVYTLSRNYL
+408 VVYTLSKNFM
-418 QPANIETI
+418 QGANIETI

-445 FDSDLLEQLGLGGA
+445 FDSDLLEQLGLGGSS
-459 GGSTAKKL
+459 GSTAKKL

-481 YWHWK
+481 YWFWK
-486 LGTPLGY
+486 LGSKVGY
-493 EYKGGMSDELKAKL
+493 QYEGGMSDELKAKL
-507 VGTGTKA
+507 VGTGTKT
-514 ASKLKPASK
+514 ASNPKPASK
-523 PVTKPKPKKSANH
+523 PVSKSVSKSVTKPKPKKSANH
-536 QNGGKKGNNRSN
+536 QNGGRKGNNRSN

>member
-15 PYDGNTTPKTGEQNT
+15 PYDGNTTPKTGEQDT

-59 TPQTGGVVQNG
+59 TPQTGNVIQNG
-70 NAVSDGNTVSNVGA
+70 NAV
-84 TSNGNVVQNAGAAPN
+84 SNGNVVQNTGVTPNAGATPN

-128 KVHTDN
+128 KVQTDN

-181 LAMQDASMED
+181 LAMQNASMED

-280 QAKVAMDKAK
+280 QAKAAMDKAK

-297 KGAVLGMKQNDFM
+297 KDAVLGMKQNDFM

-400 RKFVTPQG
+400 RTFVTPQG
-408 VVYTLSRNYL
+408 VVYTLSRNYM

-445 FDSDLLEQLGLGGA
+445 FDSDLLEQYGLGGLS
-459 GGSTAKKL
+459 GSTAKKL

-481 YWHWK
+481 YWFWK
-486 LGTPLGY
+486 LGSKVGY
-493 EYKGGMSDELKAKL
+493 QYEGGMSDELKAKL

-514 ASKLKPASK
+514 ASKPKPASK
-523 PVTKPKPKKSANH
+523 PVSKSVTKPKPKKSANH
-536 QNGGKKGNNRSN
+536 QNGGRKGNNRSN